1 MLSSYRVYNKKDH
14 REIICRGI
22 WPSPEEY
29 DAFVNLSN
37 NKGLINQKTDKENT
51 VVLPDRSSYVT
62 RIDKL
67 LSRKSKFVKVTFNT
81 KHKVNK
87 EVRHLLDMESTIQS
101 CLDDLLNNSY
111 FRKKGYKLESCMDY
125 VKFVNF
131 ILSQEMYYHL
141 DLLYLQLIPQ
151 KIVLENFLYQFL
163 KNTPLTNILCTF
175 IL

>member
-87 EVRHLLDMESTIQS
+87 EVRHLLDMESTIKS
-101 CLDDLLNNSY
+101 CLDDLLNNY
-111 FRKKGYKLESCMDY
+111 YLRKKG
-125 VKFVNF
+125 
-131 ILSQEMYYHL
+131 
-141 DLLYLQLIPQ
+141 
-151 KIVLENFLYQFL
+151 
-163 KNTPLTNILCTF
+163 
-175 IL
+175 